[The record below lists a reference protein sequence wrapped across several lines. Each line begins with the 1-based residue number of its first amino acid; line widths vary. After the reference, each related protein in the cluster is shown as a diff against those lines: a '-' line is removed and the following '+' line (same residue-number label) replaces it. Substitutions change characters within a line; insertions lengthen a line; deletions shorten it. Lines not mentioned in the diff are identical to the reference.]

1 MEIIAHLKKIVKVF
15 LFIFFPGFYAI
26 LILRMNRK
34 QVKEWLV
41 QFFGIDL
48 RGMRKEFYRHIH
60 KGSFGHRVGNV
71 LCIGAAV

>member
-26 LILRMNRK
+26 LILRMIRK

-41 QFFGIDL
+41 QFFGIDFIYFAL
-48 RGMRKEFYRHIH
+48 LTEF
-60 KGSFGHRVGNV
+60 
-71 LCIGAAV
+71 